1 MYTFNVDDQVLAKYD
16 TAAFATYSVNAP
28 KIYFSL
34 GDSWIDGITIV
45 RFTDSSY
52 TKNYDVVM
60 EKTGDTGY
68 VRCPAEVMT
77 DSRFY
82 IACKN
87 TLDDEVLTTNE
98 IVINAEK
105 NNFGESGLTPSQTQ
119 SLENQLLA
127 KMNQINDIKT
137 GLKKCLNVFKQ
148 VIYKDDADSTI
159 LEEFENY
166 INNL

>member
-28 KIYFSL
+28 KLYFSL
-34 GDSWIDGITIV
+34 GESWIDGITIV

-68 VRCPAEVMT
+68 VRCPAEVMA

-127 KMNQINDIKT
+127 KINQINDIKT

>member
-16 TAAFATYSVNAP
+16 TTAFATNSVNAP
-28 KIYFSL
+28 KLYFSL
-34 GDSWIDGITIV
+34 GDNWIDGITIV

-52 TKNYDVVM
+52 TKKYDVVM
-60 EKTGDTGY
+60 EKTGDLGY

-105 NNFGESGLTPSQTQ
+105 NNFNESGLTPSQTQ
-119 SLENQLLA
+119 SLEEQLLA
-127 KMNQINDIKT
+127 KMNQINNIKT
-137 GLKKCLNVFKQ
+137 GLKKCLLVFKQ
-148 VIYKDDADSTI
+148 TIYKDDADFTV

-166 INNL
+166 IDNL

>member
-28 KIYFSL
+28 KLYFSL
-34 GDSWIDGITIV
+34 GESWIDGITIV

-68 VRCPAEVMT
+68 VRCPAEVMA

>member
-28 KIYFSL
+28 KLYFSL
-34 GDSWIDGITIV
+34 GESWIDGITIV

-68 VRCPAEVMT
+68 VRCPAEVMA

-105 NNFGESGLTPSQTQ
+105 NNFGESGLTPSQAQ
-119 SLENQLLA
+119 SLEDQLLA
-127 KMNQINDIKT
+127 KINQINDIKT